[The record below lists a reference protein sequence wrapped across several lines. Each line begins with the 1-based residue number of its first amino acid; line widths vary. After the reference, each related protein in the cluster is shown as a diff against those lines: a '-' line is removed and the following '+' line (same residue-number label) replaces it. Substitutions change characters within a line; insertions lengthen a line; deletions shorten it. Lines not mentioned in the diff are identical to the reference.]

1 MHNLAWTLRSHCF
14 LKHQQSLRDKLS
26 WFSFLSGFWIQYSGK
41 TAVHLQW
48 WNRKHQAASFAQP
61 LNFTSSR
68 RPALALSLPT
78 VSLETIIFNPPP
90 STCARTDRTVR
101 RTILPA
107 SKNTTAFVSVRAR
120 RNSTTTDHWDIQS
133 RSSGSSGSNCSQAY
147 VGFSDRTRTIC
158 WIIYLLS
165 WSCKMSRPDRKEYGQ
180 VDEPKSPNIGKQK
193 LSSTDHCISVGVS
206 SARVLYSDIWISQ

>member
-1 MHNLAWTLRSHCF
+1 MPEICSYVVSESSIQERQLFIFSGETGNTKQQVLPNPSTSLRAGGQLWRCHY
-14 LKHQQSLRDKLS
+14 QQSR
-26 WFSFLSGFWIQYSGK
+26 WRQ
-41 TAVHLQW
+41 
-48 WNRKHQAASFAQP
+48 
-61 LNFTSSR
+61 
-68 RPALALSLPT
+68 
-78 VSLETIIFNPPP
+78 FNPPP
-90 STCARTDRTVR
+90 SICARTDRTVR

-147 VGFSDRTRTIC
+147 FGFSDRTRTIC

-180 VDEPKSPNIGKQK
+180 VDEPKSPNIGKQNCLQPITAYRWVCRLPEFCIRISEYHSSIFIFWN
-193 LSSTDHCISVGVS
+193 LS
-206 SARVLYSDIWISQ
+206 VLFIFVTIIL